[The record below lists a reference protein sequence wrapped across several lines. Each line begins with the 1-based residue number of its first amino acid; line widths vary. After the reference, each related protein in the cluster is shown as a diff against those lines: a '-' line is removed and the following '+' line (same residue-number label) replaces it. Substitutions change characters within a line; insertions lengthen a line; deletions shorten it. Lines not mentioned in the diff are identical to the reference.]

1 MGGLI
6 FSNLLFVVIVRWN
19 TLLTHTRRPWEVTS
33 AGIEVDEKSGEIG
46 RMCVCGGGG
55 LSWGRETV
63 CVWGGGLSWGRE
75 TVCMGGGGLSWGREN
90 VCVGGG
96 AFLG

>member
-46 RMCVCGGGG
+46 RMCVCGGG

-63 CVWGGGLSWGRE
+63 CVGGGFLGVGRLCVWGGGFLGVGR
-75 TVCMGGGGLSWGREN
+75 M
-90 VCVGGG
+90 CVWGG